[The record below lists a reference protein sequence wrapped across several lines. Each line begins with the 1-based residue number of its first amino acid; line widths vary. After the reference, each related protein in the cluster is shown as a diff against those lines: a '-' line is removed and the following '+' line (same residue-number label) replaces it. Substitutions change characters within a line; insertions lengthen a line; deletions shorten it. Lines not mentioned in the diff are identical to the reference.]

1 MIALSGT
8 FRRPAHAIL
17 IAFLAAVALGFG
29 TVAVAQ
35 EEDITDNEVCLEC
48 HADTDRSEP
57 KESDKPRVHADDGS
71 FLVEDHDMWSCVDCH
86 MAVTELPHPDDYT
99 WTEVDCLECH
109 DEVPEG

>member
-8 FRRPAHAIL
+8 FRRPAHMIL

-57 KESDKPRVHADDGS
+57 KEMVAAIGQLSRSSRESSKRHEVLGESGAFVGLVPRG
-71 FLVEDHDMWSCVDCH
+71 C
-86 MAVTELPHPDDYT
+86 
-99 WTEVDCLECH
+99 
-109 DEVPEG
+109 